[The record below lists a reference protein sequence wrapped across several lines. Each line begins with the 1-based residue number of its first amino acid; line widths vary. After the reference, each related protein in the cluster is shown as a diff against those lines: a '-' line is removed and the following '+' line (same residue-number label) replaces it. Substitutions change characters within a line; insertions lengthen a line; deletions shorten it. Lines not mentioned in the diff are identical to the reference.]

1 MNVILFEDE
10 KLSNFY
16 PISRLHTIDNIRT
29 GKWTQ
34 KERAAIQLKSKPIS
48 YSTRELYGD
57 KIKVEDDNLF
67 LNSRLRDFGSF
78 VDLEPKTCIIN
89 KDGDILAYRGGKIIK
104 DNGFDGFEV
113 FEKEVA
119 IYNFIWDI
127 IADLSGRLADDISND
142 SSLGKILSPLGDFVS
157 IRNKE
162 KVYIGK
168 NVELGAYL
176 VLDAED
182 GPIWIDDGVVVE
194 SHCCIKGPAFIG
206 KYSKIK
212 PDTLLEVVAFGEV
225 VKASGEIEESI
236 FQGFSN
242 KQHLGFLG
250 HSFIGE
256 WVNLGAGTTNSDL
269 KNNYSK
275 VNVVLEGK
283 RYETGMQFLGTIIGD
298 HSKAAINTTFNTG
311 TIVEPFCNVFG
322 TGYPPKYIPP
332 FSWGCSNIEEYK
344 LDKAIQ
350 TATKVMK
357 RRNIDLDK
365 VYREKVE
372 KLFLESK
379 SLRKHIK

>member
-1 MNVILFEDE
+1 MNVILFEDD

-16 PISRLHTIDNIRT
+16 PISRLRTVDNIRT

-48 YSTRELYGD
+48 YSTRDLYGD

-67 LNSRLRDFGSF
+67 LNSRLRDFSSF
-78 VDLEPKTCIIN
+78 GDLESKTCILS
-89 KDGDILAYRGGKIIK
+89 KDGDVLAYRGSKIIE
-104 DNGFDGFEV
+104 NNNFDGFKV
-113 FEKEVA
+113 VEKEFP
-119 IYNFIWDI
+119 IYGFIWDI
-127 IADLSGRLADDISND
+127 IADLSNRLTDDLNDD

-157 IRNKE
+157 IKNKE
-162 KVYIGK
+162 RVYIGK

-176 VLDAED
+176 VLDTQD
-182 GPIWIDDGVVVE
+182 GPIWIDDGVVIE
-194 SHCCIKGPAFIG
+194 SHCCIKGPVFIG

-236 FQGFSN
+236 FQGYSN

-332 FSWGCSNIEEYK
+332 FSWGCSIIEEYK

-357 RRNIDLDK
+357 RRNIDLDE

-379 SLRKHIK
+379 NLRKHIK

>member
-1 MNVILFEDE
+1 MNVVLFEDE

-16 PISRLHTIDNIRT
+16 PISRLRTVDNIRT

-48 YSTRELYGD
+48 YSTREFYGD

-67 LNSRLRDFGSF
+67 LNSRLRDFSLFG
-78 VDLEPKTCIIN
+78 DLDSKKCVVN
-89 KDGDILAYRGGKIIK
+89 KNGDVLAYRGGIIIK
-104 DNGFDGFEV
+104 DNDFDGFEV
-113 FEKEVA
+113 VEKEVPV
-119 IYNFIWDI
+119 YDFIWDI
-127 IADLSGRLADDISND
+127 IADLSDRLRNDLNND
-142 SSLGKILSPLGDFVS
+142 SSLGRILSPVGDFISVK
-157 IRNKE
+157 NKK

-168 NVELGAYL
+168 NVELGDYL
-176 VLDAED
+176 VLDAQD
-182 GPIWIDDGVVVE
+182 GPIWIDDGVVIE
-194 SHCCIKGPAFIG
+194 SHCCVKGPAFIG
-206 KYSKIK
+206 KNSRIK

-225 VKASGEIEESI
+225 VKASGEIEGSI
-236 FQGFSN
+236 FQGYSN

-275 VNVVLEGK
+275 VNVILEGK

-298 HSKAAINTTFNTG
+298 HSKVAINTTFNTG

-322 TGYPPKYIPP
+322 EGYPPKYIPP
-332 FSWGCSNIEEYK
+332 FSWRCDNIEEYK
-344 LDKAIQ
+344 LDKAIE
-350 TATKVMK
+350 TAIKVMK
-357 RRNIDLDK
+357 RRNIDLDENYK
-365 VYREKVE
+365 KKVE

-379 SLRKHIK
+379 SLRKDIK